1 MLRTA
6 VLFGVFFTVSIVF
19 SLLGQGGGALF
30 TPIQVFAGI
39 DFHEAATTS
48 LFLIVTVSFSSALV
62 FRKGGKV
69 DLPLVAVLET
79 VTALG
84 GFAGGLSSARVG
96 SATLSYGFAAF
107 IVFAAVFMVGPFHP
121 DRVAPCTRSGPLYWR
136 RRTGDQEYCVHLGVA
151 LPASFVAGLPSGLLG
166 VGGGLLK
173 VPLMVLLLGI
183 PMDVAV
189 GSSAVMVG
197 VTALGGLAGHVA
209 NGHWNW
215 RLSLA
220 LAVAVFFGAQIGARY
235 SLSLSKKKLKRT
247 FGYFLIALAGLM
259 VAKTLGWLPA
269 GPAHAPH

>member
-1 MLRTA
+1 MIILA
-6 VLFGVFFTVSIVF
+6 GVFFAVSIVF

-39 DFHEAATTS
+39 GFHEAATTS
-48 LFLIVTVSFSSALV
+48 LFLIMTVSLSSALV

-84 GFAGGLSSARVG
+84 GFVGGLSSAG
-96 SATLSYGFAAF
+96 FTSPALSIGFAAF
-107 IVFAAVFMVGPFHP
+107 IVFAAVFMVGPYHP
-121 DRVAPCTRSGPLYWR
+121 EQVAPCTRSGLLYWR

-151 LPASFVAGLPSGLLG
+151 LPASFVAGVASGLLG

-173 VPLMVLLLGI
+173 VPLMVLLLRI
-183 PMDVAV
+183 PMDIAV

-197 VTALGGLAGHVA
+197 VTALAGFAGHVA

-215 RLSLA
+215 RLSMA
-220 LAVAVFFGAQIGARY
+220 LAVAVFIGARIGAHY
-235 SLSLSKKKLKRT
+235 SLTLNRTKLKRT
-247 FGYFLIALAGLM
+247 FGSFLIALAGLM
-259 VAKTLGWLPA
+259 VAKTLGWLPS
-269 GPAHAPH
+269 GSAHVVR